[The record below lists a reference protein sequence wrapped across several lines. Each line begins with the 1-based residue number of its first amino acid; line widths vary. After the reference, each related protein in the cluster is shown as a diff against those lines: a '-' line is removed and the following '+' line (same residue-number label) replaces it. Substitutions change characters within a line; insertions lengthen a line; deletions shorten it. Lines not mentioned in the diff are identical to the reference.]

1 MESSHSGYAHIASI
15 QDTSR
20 AQDHR
25 EKKTIQ
31 STVGKRR
38 SKGQART
45 GQTMDTCLYISV
57 SMEMCQATSK
67 GSSLRAEFHGKEKHQ
82 DLYQRKPRAVQ
93 LNPLIPGMFS
103 QEPREIPRFQILY
116 RLYFPT
122 NKIKFIN

>member
-1 MESSHSGYAHIASI
+1 MERSNSGDVHIASV
-15 QDTSR
+15 QDTSQ

-25 EKKTIQ
+25 EKKTTQ

-57 SMEMCQATSK
+57 SIEMCQATSK
-67 GSSLRAEFHGKEKHQ
+67 GSSLRAEFHGKEKHK
-82 DLYQRKPRAVQ
+82 DLYQRKPRAAQ

-116 RLYFPT
+116 RLHFAT